1 MTPLVQAGNPG
12 KTEEEDR
19 NQEMGNIFLSSNGE
33 DMARRERTSFLKGQV
48 ITSLRLVL
56 VKVKYNWDGW

>member
-1 MTPLVQAGNPG
+1 VQAGNPG